1 MSESTVLGPLV
12 DAFDSLDAD
21 PGPNLLNRMQQKWP
35 QDFRFRL
42 HQAPPGA
49 SESNAYT
56 EANDSKVGPKAR
68 TLDSLDSF
76 DSDPGPNLM
85 DLTNRKSPPPRGQHF

>member
-1 MSESTVLGPLV
+1 
-12 DAFDSLDAD
+12 
-21 PGPNLLNRMQQKWP
+21 MQLKWP

-68 TLDSLDSF
+68 TLDSLDAF
-76 DSDPGPNLM
+76 DSDPGPQLM
-85 DLTNRKSPPPRGQHF
+85 DLMDLNASKVAPLRGQDF